1 MADQLDSPDLQPL
14 DPRQARPARPPRPG
28 PGGRPARRPGQ
39 RAGEAEQAAE
49 PGALPGQP
57 RKEKR
62 LSLSEKAAI
71 IFLCFDGEIG
81 AGFMQELDDVQIR
94 KLTAALAGLGKVS
107 AETVET
113 VIAEFIANM
122 QGNGEVV
129 GSLRVAERF
138 LRHFMTEEQ
147 VAQILND
154 LKGPIREHD
163 IWKRLSGINDTT
175 IANYL
180 KGEHDQTAAAILSNL
195 NSDVAARVLPMLGRE
210 RMDNILV
217 RMIRMEAILPVTLQQ
232 IEQTL
237 QADIM
242 SGGGRPTTASE
253 IQQKMAELFNKLE
266 RTLFEDL
273 TESLEKRVPE
283 EFAAIR
289 QRMFTFN
296 DMIKLDPT
304 TIATILKGIRGTT
317 LPMALRGSSKELRD
331 HFLDALPLRAREM
344 LVEEMNT
351 MGAVRARDVSTAQS
365 EIVDYAR
372 ELAEKEVIFLPTGDE
387 GDQLI

>member
-1 MADQLDSPDLQPL
+1 MA
-14 DPRQARPARPPRPG
+14 
-28 PGGRPARRPGQ
+28 
-39 RAGEAEQAAE
+39 
-49 PGALPGQP
+49 
-57 RKEKR
+57 
-62 LSLSEKAAI
+62 EKAAI
-71 IFLCFDGEIG
+71 IFLCLDQEIG
-81 AGFMQELDDVQIR
+81 AGFMQELDEVQVR
-94 KLTAALAGLGKVS
+94 KLTSALAGLGKVKSQAVEMVIGEFS
-107 AETVET
+107 AQ
-113 VIAEFIANM
+113 M
-122 QGNGEVV
+122 QGGGELI
-129 GSLRVAERF
+129 GSLRVAEQF
-138 LRHFMTEEQ
+138 LRNFLSEEQ
-147 VAQILND
+147 VNLILND

-163 IWKRLSGINDTT
+163 IWKRLSGVNDTT

-195 NSDVAARVLPMLGRE
+195 NPEVAARVLPMLGRD
-210 RMDNILV
+210 RMEQILV

-242 SGGGRPTTASE
+242 SGGGRPSTASE

-273 TESLEKRVPE
+273 TSSLETRVPE

-296 DMIKLDPT
+296 DMIKLDPAT
-304 TIATILKGIRGTT
+304 VATILKGIRGNI
-317 LPMALRGSSKELRD
+317 LPMALRGASKELRD
-331 HFLDALPLRAREM
+331 HFLDALPMRARDM

-351 MGAVRARDVSTAQS
+351 MGAVRARDVSMAQS

-372 ELAEKEVIFLPTGDE
+372 ELAEREVIFLPTGDE

>member
-1 MADQLDSPDLQPL
+1 MPDQLQTPDSPSAEARPV
-14 DPRQARPARPPRPG
+14 PTARPARPARPG
-28 PGGRPARRPGQ
+28 PARRPQG
-39 RAGEAEQAAE
+39 RAAE
-49 PGALPGQP
+49 KAETEAPAPKE
-57 RKEKR
+57 REKR
-62 LSLSEKAAI
+62 MTLSEKAAI
-71 IFLCFDGEIG
+71 IFLCLDQETGSS
-81 AGFMQELDDVQIR
+81 FMQELDEVQIR
-94 KLTAALAGLGKVS
+94 KLTGALAGLGKVS
-107 AETVET
+107 SQTVEA
-113 VIAEFIANM
+113 VIAEFSAHM
-122 QGNGEVV
+122 QGSGELV
-129 GSLRVAERF
+129 GSLRIAEQF
-138 LRHFMTEEQ
+138 LRNFLSEEQ
-147 VAQILND
+147 VALILND

-163 IWKRLSGINDTT
+163 IWKRLSGVNDTT

-195 NSDVAARVLPMLGRE
+195 NSDVAARVLPMLGRD
-210 RMDNILV
+210 RMEQILV

-237 QADIM
+237 QSDIM

-266 RTLFEDL
+266 RTLFEDI
-273 TESLEKRVPE
+273 TTTLEKRVPE

-296 DMIKLDPT
+296 DMIKLDPAT
-304 TIATILKGIRGTT
+304 VSTILKGIRGTI
-317 LPMALRGSSKELRD
+317 LPMALRGASKELRD
-331 HFLDALPLRAREM
+331 HFLDALPMRAREM
-344 LVEEMNT
+344 LIEEMNT
-351 MGAVRARDVSTAQS
+351 MGAVRARDVSLAQS